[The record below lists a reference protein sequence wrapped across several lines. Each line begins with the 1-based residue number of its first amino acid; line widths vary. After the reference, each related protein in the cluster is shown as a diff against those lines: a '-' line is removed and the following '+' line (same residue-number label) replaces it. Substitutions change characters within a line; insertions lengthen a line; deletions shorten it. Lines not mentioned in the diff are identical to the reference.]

1 MAAGSTHTTDESEQ
15 LVEAAR
21 ALGPQIRESVQEMER
36 ERRLPVS
43 LVQAMQQAGAFRM
56 TMPKE

>member
-1 MAAGSTHTTDESEQ
+1 MAAGLTHTTDESGQ

-21 ALGPQIRESVQEMER
+21 ALGPQIRESVQEMEH

-43 LVQAMQQAGAFRM
+43 FVRAMQQAGAFRM